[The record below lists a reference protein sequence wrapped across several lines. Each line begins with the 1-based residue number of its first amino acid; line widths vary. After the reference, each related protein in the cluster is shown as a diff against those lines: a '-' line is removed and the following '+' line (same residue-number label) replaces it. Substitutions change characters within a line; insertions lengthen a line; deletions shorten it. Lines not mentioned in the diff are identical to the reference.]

1 MAPSTLKKVNKSEKP
16 KKGVETAT
24 VAKPVPSNEAKS
36 AHVTKAAHAI
46 EYEFGGPMG
55 ALAVVVFLPL
65 VVYALFFLCNKDV
78 CLENPKE
85 FNWSLW
91 IDNK

>member
-16 KKGVETAT
+16 KKEVETTT
-24 VAKPVPSNEAKS
+24 VAKPKPSEDAKS
-36 AHVTKAAHAI
+36 APSSKTAHAI
-46 EYEFGGPMG
+46 EYEFGGPIG

-78 CLENPKE
+78 CLENPMQ
-85 FNWSLW
+85 FNWGLW